1 MINGLWTGKKE
12 PFVNVAVIR
21 NTNFSKDCK
30 LKLDDVAY
38 IDVEAKQFATRK
50 LEYGDII
57 VEKSG
62 GSEKQPVGRA
72 VLFDIIEGDYS
83 FSNFTATIRIN
94 DKGAMLPKFLN
105 DCLYWHYQN
114 GDTVKMQS
122 KTTGLHNLDMKAFLR
137 QPIPYPPLSEQER
150 IVSELDLLTEVIDKQ
165 KAQLKELDTL
175 AQSIFYD
182 MFGDPVLNDKGWEKK
197 KLGEVGTIQRGKG
210 IQKNDFVANGKPC
223 IHYGQIH
230 TSFGIST
237 NKHITEISESLFNQS
252 IIAKKGDLLF
262 ALTSEDVEGSCK
274 ATAWMG
280 NYDVALSSDAALY
293 RHCLN
298 PIFVSY
304 FFLSEG
310 FYIQKQKYARGFK
323 VTHIKTSDIINFEIP
338 LPPLSLQQS
347 FADKVSAIEQ
357 QKAAIG
363 RSIAET
369 QQLFDY
375 TMDKYFG

>member
-1 MINGLWTGKKE
+1 
-12 PFVNVAVIR
+12 
-21 NTNFSKDCK
+21 
-30 LKLDDVAY
+30 
-38 IDVEAKQFATRK
+38 
-50 LEYGDII
+50 
-57 VEKSG
+57 
-62 GSEKQPVGRA
+62 
-72 VLFDIIEGDYS
+72 
-83 FSNFTATIRIN
+83 
-94 DKGAMLPKFLN
+94 
-105 DCLYWHYQN
+105 
-114 GDTVKMQS
+114 
-122 KTTGLHNLDMKAFLR
+122 
-137 QPIPYPPLSEQER
+137 
-150 IVSELDLLTEVIDKQ
+150 
-165 KAQLKELDTL
+165 
-175 AQSIFYD
+175 
-182 MFGDPVLNDKGWEKK
+182 
-197 KLGEVGTIQRGKG
+197 
-210 IQKNDFVANGKPC
+210 
-223 IHYGQIH
+223 
-230 TSFGIST
+230 
-237 NKHITEISESLFNQS
+237 
-252 IIAKKGDLLF
+252 
-262 ALTSEDVEGSCK
+262 
-274 ATAWMG
+274 MG